1 MMLLDKFYNKY
12 IIKGVLLGES
22 PIHIGSGDE
31 SYDPTEIDNSV
42 IRDANGNP
50 YIPGSSL
57 KGVLRNY
64 METLFQSGIDDR
76 YTACL
81 IVNQPCL
88 GGEEEDDKGKYGNKK
103 APKKKIDEIKESVK
117 DIDAQEKDKLL
128 AQRIYDELCTVC
140 RIFGNHYFASKL
152 VINDCLLK
160 DEKAYVEWR
169 DGVGIDRDT
178 GTAADRRYYN
188 FEQLAAGTRFEFR
201 MTVDNLE
208 PEHEE
213 VLKLI
218 IKVLESGDLRV
229 GGKTSVGLGA
239 VRLTEVEAYKIEP
252 STLKKYVMDGL
263 ADEMRW
269 QYV

>member
-12 IIKGVLLGES
+12 IINGVLLAES

-31 SYDPTEIDNSV
+31 SYDPTQIDNAV
-42 IRDANGNP
+42 IRDVNGNP

-57 KGVLRNY
+57 KGVLRSY
-64 METLFQSGIDDR
+64 LETLLQSGIDEK
-76 YTACL
+76 YKACL
-81 IVNQPCL
+81 VVNQPCL
-88 GGEEEDDKGKYGNKK
+88 GD
-103 APKKKIDEIKESVK
+103 K
-117 DIDAQEKDKLL
+117 DIVDRIKNSAKKRNDIEDKEKFIAQ
-128 AQRIYDELCTVC
+128 QIYEELCTVC

-160 DEKAYVEWR
+160 DERAYVEWR

-178 GTAADRRYYN
+178 GTAADRRKYT
-188 FEQLAAGTRFEFR
+188 FEQLAAGTRFEFS

-208 PEHEE
+208 PEYEE

-239 VRLTEVEAYKIEP
+239 IRLTEVNAYKVEP

-263 ADEMRW
+263 DDEMRW

>member
-12 IIKGVLLGES
+12 IINGVLLAES

-31 SYDPTEIDNSV
+31 SYDPTQIDNAV
-42 IRDANGNP
+42 IRDVNGNP

-57 KGVLRNY
+57 KGVLRSY
-64 METLFQSGIDDR
+64 LETLLQSGIDEK
-76 YTACL
+76 YKACL
-81 IVNQPCL
+81 VVNQPCL
-88 GGEEEDDKGKYGNKK
+88 GD
-103 APKKKIDEIKESVK
+103 K
-117 DIDAQEKDKLL
+117 DIVDKIKNSAKRRNDIEDKEKFIAQ
-128 AQRIYDELCTVC
+128 QIYKGLCTVC

-152 VINDCLLK
+152 VINDCLLN
-160 DEKAYVEWR
+160 DERAYVEWR

-178 GTAADRRYYN
+178 GTAADRRKYT
-188 FEQLAAGTRFEFR
+188 FEQLAAGTRFEFS

-208 PEHEE
+208 PEYEE

-239 VRLTEVEAYKIEP
+239 IRLTEVNAYKVEP

-263 ADEMRW
+263 DDEMRW

>member
-1 MMLLDKFYNKY
+1 
-12 IIKGVLLGES
+12 
-22 PIHIGSGDE
+22 
-31 SYDPTEIDNSV
+31 
-42 IRDANGNP
+42 
-50 YIPGSSL
+50 
-57 KGVLRNY
+57 
-64 METLFQSGIDDR
+64 
-76 YTACL
+76 
-81 IVNQPCL
+81 
-88 GGEEEDDKGKYGNKK
+88 
-103 APKKKIDEIKESVK
+103 
-117 DIDAQEKDKLL
+117 
-128 AQRIYDELCTVC
+128 
-140 RIFGNHYFASKL
+140 IFGNHYFASKL